1 VPGSVAPARGL
12 IPAGLADVVGRA
24 DGTICVGF
32 GPSCGTVLSLSW
44 WIISRWWLLIDR
56 CDMFK
61 FKFDCL

>member
-12 IPAGLADVVGRA
+12 ILAEVVGRA

-32 GPSCGTVLSLSW
+32 GPGCGTVLSLRW
-44 WIISRWWLLIDR
+44 WIISRWWFPIDR
-56 CDMFK
+56 CDIFK

>member
-32 GPSCGTVLSLSW
+32 GPSCGTVLVGGLYLDGGS
-44 WIISRWWLLIDR
+44 
-56 CDMFK
+56 
-61 FKFDCL
+61 